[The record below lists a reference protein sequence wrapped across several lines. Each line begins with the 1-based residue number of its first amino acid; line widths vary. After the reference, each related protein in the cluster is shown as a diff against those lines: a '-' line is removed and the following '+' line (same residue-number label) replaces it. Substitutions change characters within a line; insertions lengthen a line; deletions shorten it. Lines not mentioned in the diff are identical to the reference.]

1 MPASALPIDWT
12 VRIDAGVLAFT
23 FVAAALAAIL
33 SGLAPALHAARWDC
47 MSVLRGG
54 SVFPGGK
61 VGRARKS
68 LVVCQLA
75 LSLTLLIGAALA
87 VRGLVNVMSL
97 DLGFDPSDV
106 LVTSLDLE
114 LQGYGPQEAVQIQR
128 ELKER
133 VGALPGVEGVALAQ
147 RVPLDLRV
155 SRLGVVPEGFD
166 LPRGSPRPVVDYNVI
181 DADYFDLLRIRLL
194 RGRGFTEADDKDAPA
209 VMVINE
215 TFAERFWPGQD
226 PLGKRVLT
234 LGGEHTV
241 VGIVGDGKYQTIGED
256 PLPYV
261 YLSLRQSHRGAVV
274 LHLRSP
280 AGSSSL
286 AAAVRAEILALDETL
301 PVDDLQ
307 AMRSAMGFALLPARL
322 AAGMVTG
329 LATVSL
335 LLASIGLFG
344 VISSAVSQG
353 MHDIGVRVALGASP
367 ADVVTF
373 VLRQGVLLTA
383 TGIVFGLIGGFALAR
398 VMAALL
404 FEVSATDMFAYV
416 PAAALLTGVALLAS
430 FGPARRAAR
439 ADTLAALK
447 AE

>member
-1 MPASALPIDWT
+1 
-12 VRIDAGVLAFT
+12 
-23 FVAAALAAIL
+23 
-33 SGLAPALHAARWDC
+33 
-47 MSVLRGG
+47 
-54 SVFPGGK
+54 
-61 VGRARKS
+61 
-68 LVVCQLA
+68 
-75 LSLTLLIGAALA
+75 
-87 VRGLVNVMSL
+87 
-97 DLGFDPSDV
+97 
-106 LVTSLDLE
+106 
-114 LQGYGPQEAVQIQR
+114 
-128 ELKER
+128 
-133 VGALPGVEGVALAQ
+133 
-147 RVPLDLRV
+147 
-155 SRLGVVPEGFD
+155 
-166 LPRGSPRPVVDYNVI
+166 
-181 DADYFDLLRIRLL
+181 
-194 RGRGFTEADDKDAPA
+194 
-209 VMVINE
+209 
-215 TFAERFWPGQD
+215 
-226 PLGKRVLT
+226 VLT